1 LRRTFGLTA
10 LLLVTVAVL
19 AVAGCT
25 GNADSGAGLIQP
37 FATGTPGPGP
47 SISPTPSPSVSPLP
61 VGMANVVTSLNNP
74 TRMAF
79 WGDNMSLYYLQGYQ
93 LGSNQ
98 GRLFR
103 TAYDTEDNES
113 QSDPTSPQE
122 VQIEEI
128 NARGEVQARALTLSN
143 PVWMTGAKIEQ
154 PDKPIDGYYLLVTD
168 RFATNQGRVL
178 LIKPG
183 LTNTATALDLG
194 QYAPSPPVNP
204 MGVCY
209 DGTKYVFWT
218 EYSGT
223 PQGRVRRADISQDPP
238 VVVDYLVGLDFPAGI
253 DAPSGRVAVAQN
265 GASSVVVTDVEP
277 ENGTYPIPLANARIL
292 TAAVGDPVMLR
303 PFEVRWAAN
312 ESLVILDGFALSVV
326 GGPMPAGP
334 GNGNLRYYPGPEDLN
349 WTNRTV
355 NLIKGNMTDPV
366 GLGMIYQKTDG
377 NEPYL
382 DVAFVQSVVAAG
394 TANRVR
400 FKTAEFPP
408 FPILADTQLSTGFSR
423 GFQVLPIENWTAPTE
438 PVNLLLYLSRGFDM
452 GQANGSIIRYS
463 GPFEP

>member
-1 LRRTFGLTA
+1 MRRTFGLTA
-10 LLLVTVAVL
+10 LLLVTVTVL

-47 SISPTPSPSVSPLP
+47 SISPKPSPSVSPLP
-61 VGMANVVTSLNNP
+61 VGLVNVVTSLNNP
-74 TRMAF
+74 TRMAY
-79 WGDNMSLYYLQGYQ
+79 WQDNVSVYYLQGYQ

-103 TAYDTEDNES
+103 TCYDTENNS
-113 QSDPTSPQE
+113 SLMDPDSPE
-122 VQIEEI
+122 EIQIEEI
-128 NARGEVQARALTLSN
+128 NARGEVQARDVTLSN
-143 PVWMTGAKIEQ
+143 PLWMTGTTINAG
-154 PDKPIDGYYLLVTD
+154 PFAGYHLLVTD
-168 RFATNQGRVL
+168 TFGTDQGRVL
-178 LIKPG
+178 MIKPSAT
-183 LTNTATALDLG
+183 TNRATALDLG
-194 QYAPSPPVNP
+194 QYASSPPVNP
-204 MGVCY
+204 MGVCH
-209 DGTKYVFWT
+209 DGGNYIFWT
-218 EYSGT
+218 EYTGT

-238 VVVDYLVGLDFPAGI
+238 VVIDYLVGLDFPAGI
-253 DAPSGRVAVAQN
+253 DSQAGKVAVAQN

-277 ENGTYPIPLANARIL
+277 EIATYPIPLANARIL

-303 PFEVRWAAN
+303 PFDIRWGAG
-312 ESLVILDGFALSVV
+312 ESLVILDGFALSVA
-326 GGPMPAGP
+326 GGPLPAGP

-355 NLIKGNMTDPV
+355 NLVKGDLTDPV

-400 FKTAEFPP
+400 FKTGQFPP
-408 FPILADTQLSTGFSR
+408 FPILADKQISTGLSR
-423 GFQVLPIENWTAPTE
+423 GFQTLPVGTWGGVTE
-438 PVNLLLYLSRGFDM
+438 PTDLLLYVSRGFDM
-452 GQANGSIIRYS
+452 GQSNGSIVRYF